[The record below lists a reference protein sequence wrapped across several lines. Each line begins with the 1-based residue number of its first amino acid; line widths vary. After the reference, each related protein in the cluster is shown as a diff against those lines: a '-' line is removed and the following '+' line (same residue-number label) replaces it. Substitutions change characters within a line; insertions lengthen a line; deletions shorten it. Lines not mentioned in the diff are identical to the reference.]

1 MEDESKKNN
10 LRFDGV
16 EDSQG
21 ENYEQTQEKIQRLI
35 KDKLQLNIS
44 IRGAARVGLMP
55 QVGAE
60 RLLQHLVRLL
70 KNKPACEQHQSFE
83 EQMFF

>member
-1 MEDESKKNN
+1 MKRSEEDEFKKNN

-35 KDKLQLNIS
+35 KDKLLLNIS
-44 IRGAARVGLMP
+44 LSGAARVGAHAP
-55 QVGAE
+55 GRCQ
-60 RLLQHLVRLL
+60 RLL
-70 KNKPACEQHQSFE
+70 
-83 EQMFF
+83 